1 MKGTKN
7 IIYLGLALGM
17 LFYAVPRLAMSSEAT
32 LQTAFSVLWIVFAL
46 MIIAAHLHELIG
58 VDEESKQETAKVKR
72 MKKWQ
77 LEQMVQGKRKVL
89 QFKK

>member
-1 MKGTKN
+1 MKGMKHV
-7 IIYLGLALGM
+7 IYLGLALAM
-17 LFYAVPRLAMSSEAT
+17 LFYAVPRLDLHAESM
-32 LQTAFSVLWIVFAL
+32 LQTVFGIVWIVFSL
-46 MIIAAHLHELIG
+46 VVIAAHLHELIG
-58 VDEESKQETAKVKR
+58 VDEESKQEMAKIKK